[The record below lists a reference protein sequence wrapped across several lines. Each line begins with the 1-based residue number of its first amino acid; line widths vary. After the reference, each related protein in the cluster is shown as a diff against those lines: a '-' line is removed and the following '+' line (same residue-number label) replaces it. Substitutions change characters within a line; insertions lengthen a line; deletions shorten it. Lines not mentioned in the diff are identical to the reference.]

1 MESQRFNSKNY
12 IHFFLILFLMAVL
25 VAGFL
30 YFDQRYAI
38 SPSIQRLG
46 LLGNVLAVILMAL
59 LYMTPVPSEGLL
71 VLCMKIYGIYLGI
84 FISWLGM
91 DLSSIIIFLFAR
103 VYGQKLLQKTVS
115 PERFIMV
122 NDWVQR
128 RGVLGLLIARLLPI
142 PALAINCIASVIP
155 SIEFWPYF
163 WTATVSIVPYYIET
177 ALVFLGIYKGVW
189 QWLIFGFVAIVIFGS
204 GSYVLSRTVNCNK
217 NEYAEQCWRKRIC
230 TITTACLQKFK
241 HEGRL

>member
-1 MESQRFNSKNY
+1 MESQRFNSKNC

-38 SPSIQRLG
+38 SASIQRLG

-59 LYMTPVPSEGLL
+59 LYMTPIPSEGLL

-91 DLSSIIIFLFAR
+91 DLSSVIIFLFAR
-103 VYGQKLLQKTVS
+103 VYGQKLVQRMVT
-115 PERFIMV
+115 PERFTMV

-128 RGVLGLLIARLLPI
+128 KGAPGLLIARLLPV
-142 PALAINCIASVIP
+142 PALAINCIAGVIP

-163 WTATVSIVPYYIET
+163 WTATVSIIPYYIET
-177 ALVFLGIYKGVW
+177 ALIFMGIYRGTW
-189 QWLIFGFVAIVIFGS
+189 QWLIFGAVAIAVFWGGS
-204 GSYVLSRTVNCNK
+204 CAL
-217 NEYAEQCWRKRIC
+217 KRCI
-230 TITTACLQKFK
+230 K
-241 HEGRL
+241 